1 MPEFLAPRIHIVC
14 GKGGVGK
21 TTVAAALAL
30 VAARAG
36 YKVCVAEVDHKGSL
50 PHLFGASEPSYE
62 PSEMS
67 PGVWAL
73 NILPDAALAEYLE
86 VQYHMK
92 RVSKILTST
101 HFTDYI
107 TTAAP
112 GLEDILVLGKIW
124 YLEQNR
130 APGGRRYD
138 FDVIII
144 DAPAAGHMV
153 SFLAAPLGLAD
164 AVQVGPVKRQAD
176 WLADMLTNPA
186 RSVAHLVTLPEEM
199 PVVETLETSQKLDE
213 ELHIPQGVTFA
224 NGVYENPLTE
234 EHLAFLSK
242 RSAVRSCADSVEL
255 RLDNE
260 DLEALDRYASFI
272 EARSSIQAKHLRVL
286 AKGASRPIVKLPH
299 LFTSGLELPDVE
311 TLADEIEKELHKL

>member
-50 PHLFGASEPSYE
+50 PRLFGASEPSYE

-138 FDVIII
+138 FDVIIV

-153 SFLAAPLGLAD
+153 NFLAAPLGLAD

-213 ELHIPQGVTFA
+213 ELRIPQGVTFA
-224 NGVYENPLTE
+224 NGVYESSLTE

-242 RSAVRSCADSVEL
+242 RSAVQSCANSVEL

-311 TLADEIEKELHKL
+311 TLADEIEKELHQL